1 MRLVLAGLAAGSV
14 YSLSAVALV
23 LVYRATGVL
32 NFAQGAV
39 GMAGTFTFIFAAA
52 QHPLLLALLLGL
64 LVAAA
69 LGALLAVLTGWLGD
83 RRLEATVLTLG
94 MLGLLQAVAQIV
106 FGGRPVAVTTGLLP
120 TGAVRLGGGVVGL
133 DELLAGAIAL
143 AVCGGVI
150 LLVGRTRL
158 GLVARAVA
166 GRPEVVAAL
175 AIDERPVLLASW
187 VLAALLAAGAGVLLL
202 TVQPAPDTAS
212 LTLTVIESFAGALA
226 GRLMSLPGAVVGGLG
241 VGLVSQAA
249 TAWTSLP
256 GAGEAAVF
264 AAMIVLL
271 TVIPPR
277 TARGAA
283 GAAAAL

>member
-1 MRLVLAGLAAGSV
+1 MRVILLGLVAGSI

-39 GMAGTFTFIFAAA
+39 GMVATFTFIFAAA
-52 QHPLLLALLLGL
+52 QHPLALALLLAL

-69 LGALLAVLTGWLGD
+69 LGTVLAVLTVLLGD

-94 MLGLLQAVAQIV
+94 VLALLQALAQLI
-106 FGGRPVAVTTGLLP
+106 FGGHPVAVTTNLFP
-120 TGAVRLGGGVVGL
+120 TGAVAV
-133 DELLAGAIAL
+133 AGAFVGRDEVTAALFAL
-143 AVCGGVI
+143 ALAAAVI
-150 LLVGRTRL
+150 VLVARTPL

-166 GRPEVVAAL
+166 SRPEVVAAL
-175 AIDERPVLLASW
+175 GLDERPVLLLSW
-187 VLAALLAAGAGVLLL
+187 VAASILAAAAGICLL
-202 TVQPAPDTAS
+202 TVQPAPDTVS
-212 LTLTVIESFAGALA
+212 LTLTVIESFAAALVGRLVSLPGALA
-226 GRLMSLPGAVVGGLG
+226 GGIAIGL
-241 VGLVSQAA
+241 LSQAA
-249 TAWTSLP
+249 ALGIGVP

-271 TVIPPR
+271 TVLPPR
-277 TARGAA
+277 PVRGAA